1 MKKKLLATLL
11 TAAMVV
17 SMAACGGNDTS
28 SSDSGNS
35 SAPEESKE
43 ETPADD
49 SNAGEESSAEGGEQA
64 DASDID
70 TSEHVVITYLTIAD
84 KNPNTANEDILADLN
99 AILTE
104 KVNAEL
110 DVEYIGWTDYMTNYK
125 LKLTE
130 SVSTGSVDLV
140 SAADWMEE
148 WALCKDGA
156 FLELSEEMLQTYA
169 PITWS
174 EVTPEHWDMCRY
186 NGNIMFIPEDQYTQ
200 RTNHGF
206 IYRLDW
212 AKKAGLENGVHSW
225 DDMTTYFEWC
235 KQEFPD
241 MIPWDRNGG
250 NSVAECQGGW
260 IASYSDNPPYAA
272 STCSILSTEDY
283 RVVYDPM
290 EYTEELIAYGE
301 MMKKWDEIGVW
312 RTDVLNNTTGD
323 PRAQYRIGQSAVDQH
338 HTQTWTDLVSPL
350 PNNTIYQD
358 DPEAETGFFWFGEEK
373 GWLVNESIVH
383 GTMAISSGSENPER
397 ALMVYDLLRNDPQC
411 YRLINYGQEGR
422 QYALDENG
430 YKYQPDTY
438 DKEKDDWGFSFWE
451 GRVDALEVRDAGR
464 DWDKIDAMYEEMAKV
479 GVDNPYL
486 TFVGDWDPVATQKS
500 MCDEV
505 NTRYQNVLSVGKFDG
520 TAEEYIAK
528 WQAELKQAGVQDI
541 VDEMQRQVNEF
552 YGVDLEP
559 KQY

>member
-1 MKKKLLATLL
+1 MKKKVLAALLS
-11 TAAMVV
+11 AAMVA
-17 SMAACGGNDTS
+17 SLAACG
-28 SSDSGNS
+28 DSGN
-35 SAPEESKE
+35 APAADTGNTPAAEQQEEKDEAPAESKE
-43 ETPADD
+43 EAD
-49 SNAGEESSAEGGEQA
+49 GGEA
-64 DASDID
+64 AASDID
-70 TSEHVVITYLTIAD
+70 TSEHVKVTYLTISD
-84 KNPNTANEDILADLN
+84 KPNNTAGEDALAELN

-110 DVEYIGWTDYMTNYK
+110 DVYYIGWTDYMTNYK
-125 LKLTE
+125 LLLTQMD
-130 SVSTGSVDLV
+130 GSVDLV

-156 FLELSEEMLQTYA
+156 FLPLPDDMIKTYA
-169 PITWS
+169 PKTW
-174 EVTPEHWDMCRY
+174 EAVTPAHWDMCRY
-186 NGNIMFIPEDQYTQ
+186 NGDIMFMPEDQYTQ

-212 AKKAGLENGVHSW
+212 AKKAGLENGIHSW
-225 DDMTTYFEWC
+225 DDMTTYFKYC
-235 KQEFPD
+235 KEAFPD

-250 NSVAECQGGW
+250 SSVAECQGGW
-260 IASYSDNPPYAA
+260 IASTSENPPYAA

-290 EYTEELIAYGE
+290 EYGKELAAYGE
-301 MMKKWDEIGVW
+301 LMKEWDEIGVW

-323 PRAQYRIGQSAVDQH
+323 PRAMYRIGQSAVDQH

-350 PNNTIYQD
+350 PSNTIYQD

-383 GTMAISSGSENPER
+383 GTMAISAGSNNPER
-397 ALMVYDLLRNDPQC
+397 ALMVYDLLRNDPDC

-430 YKYQPDTY
+430 YKYQPESY
-438 DKEKDDWGFSFWE
+438 SKENDEIGFAFWE
-451 GRVDALEVRDAGR
+451 GRVDALELRDADR
-464 DWDKIDAMYEEMAKV
+464 NWEKIDAMYADMAKV

-505 NTRYQNVLSVGKFDG
+505 NTRYQNVLAVGKFEG

-528 WQAELKQAGVQDI
+528 WQDELRQAGVQDI

-552 YGVDLEP
+552 YGVSLEP

>member
-1 MKKKLLATLL
+1 MKKKVLAALL

-17 SMAACGGNDTS
+17 GMTAC
-28 SSDSGNS
+28 GNS
-35 SAPEESKE
+35 SDAPAADSGSN
-43 ETPADD
+43 TPAAEDTAGDD
-49 SNAGEESSAEGGEQA
+49 AAAPAEDAAGDEG
-64 DASDID
+64 DAAAVDTSDID

-84 KNPNTANEDILADLN
+84 KNNNTANEDILADLN

-110 DVEYIGWTDYMTNYK
+110 DVYYIGWTDYMTNYK
-125 LKLTE
+125 LLL
-130 SVSTGSVDLV
+130 SQMDGSVDLV

-156 FLELSEEMLQTYA
+156 FLELPDEMIAKYA
-169 PITWS
+169 PQTWAA
-174 EVTPEHWDMCRY
+174 VTPEHWDMCRY
-186 NGNIMFIPEDQYTQ
+186 NGDIMFIPEDQYTQ

-212 AKKAGLENGVHSW
+212 ARKAGLENGVHSW
-225 DDMTTYFEWC
+225 DDMTTYFKYC
-235 KQEFPD
+235 KEAFPD

-260 IASYSDNPPYAA
+260 LASTTDHPWFDA
-272 STCSILSTEDY
+272 STCAILAEEEY
-283 RVVYDPM
+283 RVIYAPM
-290 EYTEELIAYGE
+290 EYTDELVAYGKL
-301 MMKKWDEIGVW
+301 MKEWDEIGVW

-350 PNNTIYQD
+350 PGNTVYQD

-383 GTMAISSGSENPER
+383 GTMAISAASENPER
-397 ALMVYDLLRNDPQC
+397 ALMVYDLLRNDPEC
-411 YRLINYGQEGR
+411 YRLINFGQEGR
-422 QYALDENG
+422 QYELDENG
-430 YKYQPDTY
+430 YKFQPADY
-438 DKEKDDWGFSFWE
+438 SKEEDDWGFSFWE
-451 GRVDALEVRDAGR
+451 GRVDALELRDADR
-464 DWDKIDAMYEEMAKV
+464 DWEKIDAMYAEMAKV

-505 NTRYQNVLSVGKFDG
+505 NTRYQNVLAVGKFDG

-528 WQAELKQAGVQDI
+528 WQDELRTAGVQDI

-552 YGVDLEP
+552 YGVSLEP